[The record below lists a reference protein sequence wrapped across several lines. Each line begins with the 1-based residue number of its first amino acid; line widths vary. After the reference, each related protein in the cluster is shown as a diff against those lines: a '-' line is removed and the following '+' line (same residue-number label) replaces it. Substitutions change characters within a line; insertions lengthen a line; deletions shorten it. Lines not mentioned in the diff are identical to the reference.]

1 MNANIDFWGRFLDR
15 NPFSSRATRPG
26 AIAYRFANGCDLS
39 QLVAT
44 LRTHGWWGQ
53 IVGPHG
59 SGKSTL
65 LHALLSPLGD
75 AGRTVRH
82 YTLHSGEKRIPIA
95 GGELKSW
102 DAETQ
107 VIIDGFE
114 QLGGWNRSMLKRVCR
129 QQGAGLLVTSHQCV
143 GFPTLFSPAVTPQM
157 AQQLVT
163 DLLSPRLPADRPRR
177 RCAQFRAARGKSAR
191 GVLRALRRL
200 RDAPLRVTDGGVHFF
215 V

>member
-1 MNANIDFWGRFLDR
+1 MNANLDSWGRLLDR
-15 NPFSSRATRPG
+15 NPFSSRAAPPG
-26 AIAYRFANGCDLS
+26 AIAYRFANGCDVR

-44 LRTHGWWGQ
+44 LQTHGWWGQ

-65 LHALLSPLGD
+65 LHALLSPLRD

-82 YTLHSGEKRIPIA
+82 YTLHSGEKRLPIA

-129 QQGAGLLVTSHQCV
+129 QQGAGLLVTSHQSV
-143 GFPTLFSPAVTPQM
+143 GLPTLFSPAVTPQL
-157 AQQLVT
+157 AQQLVAG
-163 DLLSPRLPADRPRR
+163 LLSPDCRR
-177 RCAQFRAARGKSAR
+177 IAPNDVARVSSGTGEIAQS
-191 GVLRALRRL
+191 VLRTLRCL
-200 RDAPLRVTDGGVHFF
+200 
-215 V
+215 

>member
-1 MNANIDFWGRFLDR
+1 MNANIDFWGRFRDR

-44 LRTHGWWGQ
+44 LRIHGWWGQ

-75 AGRTVRH
+75 AGRKVRH
-82 YTLHSGEKRIPIA
+82 YTLHSGEKRLPIA

-114 QLGGWNRSMLKRVCR
+114 QLGGWNRSMVKRVCR
-129 QQGAGLLVTSHQCV
+129 QQGAGLLVTSHQSA
-143 GFPTLFSPAVTPQM
+143 GFPTLFSSAVTPQL

-163 DLLSPRLPADRPRR
+163 DLLPPECQRIAPDDVARSFERHGGNLREVFFELYDVYETRR
-177 RCAQFRAARGKSAR
+177 SE
-191 GVLRALRRL
+191 
-200 RDAPLRVTDGGVHFF
+200 
-215 V
+215 